1 MINYPKISIVTPSF
15 NQGKYIEQ
23 TILSILDQNYPNLE
37 YIIIDGGSTDET
49 FEIIKKYENRLT
61 YWVSEKDNGQ
71 SDAINKGLKLCT
83 GEIFNWI
90 NSDDYLEPNSLFL
103 IAEEFQKK
111 PFSALCG
118 KVNVIDGAVFSHQR
132 KPSYLNE
139 TSERS
144 IANYNIN
151 QEGTWWSLNVIQQLK
166 GVNQGFKF
174 TMDLDLWI
182 RALLTYPFET
192 FRLFDEILS
201 NFRRHEEA
209 KSTQNSNV
217 KLEDDNF
224 IKETCHIFNQLL
236 PLELKDESYF
246 ELLKLP
252 KLDYSIHLNYQVE
265 ETKKKIITEYYLYKL
280 TNQFFYS
287 NDYDRSKRCIKALE
301 KLKTEKFQK
310 DIRYFKRKMI
320 WQRLRLMLRLR

>member
-1 MINYPKISIVTPSF
+1 MKNYPKISIVTPSF

-37 YIIIDGGSTDET
+37 YIIIDGGSSDET
-49 FEIIKKYENRLT
+49 VEIIKRYETRLT

-90 NSDDYLEPNSLFL
+90 NSDDFLEPNSLFL

-118 KVNVIDGAVFSHQR
+118 KVNVIDGSIFSHQR
-132 KPSYLNE
+132 KSSYLKENRE
-139 TSERS
+139 NS

-151 QEGTWWSLNVIQQLK
+151 QEGTWWNLNVIKELG

-174 TMDLDLWI
+174 TMDLDLWV
-182 RALLTYPFET
+182 RALLTFPFDS
-192 FRLFDEILS
+192 FNSIDEVFS
-201 NFRRHEEA
+201 NFRRHEDA
-209 KSTQNSNV
+209 KSTQNANV
-217 KLEDDNF
+217 KLEDNNF

-236 PLELKDESYF
+236 PIELKDESYF
-246 ELLKLP
+246 ELLKIP
-252 KLDYSIHLNYQVE
+252 KLEYSIHLNYKVQE
-265 ETKKKIITEYYLYKL
+265 AQKKIISEYYLYKL
-280 TNQFFYS
+280 ASQFYYS
-287 NDYDRSKRCIKALE
+287 NDFQRSKKIIKALE

-310 DIRYFKRKMI
+310 DIRYFKRKMFL
-320 WQRLRLMLRLR
+320 LRFRINRI